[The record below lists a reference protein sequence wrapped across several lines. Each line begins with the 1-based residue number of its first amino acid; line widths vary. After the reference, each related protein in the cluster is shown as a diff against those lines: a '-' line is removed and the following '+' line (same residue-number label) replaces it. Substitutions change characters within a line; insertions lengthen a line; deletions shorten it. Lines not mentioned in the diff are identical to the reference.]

1 MIISLDSEGVQNKNT
16 HDISSGCARS
26 LSTKEKEKSFM
37 ATVDSQSSAFLVLSW
52 NVLHIVHELNHV
64 WDNSPVLVQ
73 YSIREDFSNEKKR
86 LDDIV
91 KTLHQ
96 LLSNYSTM
104 ECFVCLQEV
113 PGDLIPMLGEMLA
126 SLNNP
131 TASIHVQTYPRRPQF
146 RRQKNASIY
155 TDVNESL
162 VTIHLGGKDKAD
174 QVSWTQCP
182 NDPGKGALT
191 VTTTSGLKVVNIHLP
206 FDNRAA
212 LSLLNAM
219 SWPEANIPFVL
230 VGDMN
235 RSSSSLMRIIQPG
248 LKGRSSSSPLIPI
261 VTDKPS
267 QVGLNQ
273 NGSRSTSFID
283 HYLVSP
289 ALASSTNASAS
300 VFDQIGDLSDHYP
313 ILFSFPNH

>member
-1 MIISLDSEGVQNKNT
+1 
-16 HDISSGCARS
+16 
-26 LSTKEKEKSFM
+26 M
-37 ATVDSQSSAFLVLSW
+37 ATVDSQSSGFLVISW
-52 NVLHIVHELNHV
+52 NVLHIVHELNYV
-64 WDNSPVLVQ
+64 WDNSPVLVR

-86 LDDIV
+86 LHDIV
-91 KTLHQ
+91 TTLRQ
-96 LLSNYSTM
+96 LLSTYSTT

-126 SLNNP
+126 SLNSS

-146 RRQKNASIY
+146 RRQKDASIY

-162 VTIHLGGKDKAD
+162 VTIHLGGRDKAD

-206 FDNRAA
+206 FDKQAA
-212 LSLLNAM
+212 LSLMNAM
-219 SWPEANIPFVL
+219 SWPEANTPFVL

-235 RSSSSLMRIIQPG
+235 RSSSSLVKMIQPI
-248 LKGRSSSSPLIPI
+248 LKGRASSSPLLPI

-267 QVGLNQ
+267 RVGLNQ

-289 ALASSTNASAS
+289 PLASSINSSAI

-313 ILFSFPNH
+313 ILFSFSNH